1 MKFMSSLDLKDRR
14 LLLWSIAVAIGLA
27 VLIGVVMPNENNN
40 DNPMPSTYLSGQHGA
55 RAAYESL
62 LRSGY
67 NIERWERPLSELA
80 ATAGPNTVVIFARP
94 FTRETED
101 INAVQQIVERGGR
114 VLATGLW
121 GGYLLPEGDVGTP
134 KEFNFAACQLEAEGL
149 DTLAGS
155 GAVWMV
161 PEATWQVGNPAHRT
175 QYSCA
180 AQPAVVEYNYARGHV
195 VWLAG
200 STPLENGSLA
210 RAQNFDLLLNSIG
223 PRDGHHFYWD
233 ESLHGDI
240 KSEWGYVSGPT
251 VTLLWIGMILLSVL
265 IVFSFSRRS
274 GPVRE
279 LSPPVRSTPIEF
291 LEALGSLYRSA
302 GASTTALTIAWERFR
317 RYALRLC
324 GLRQASVN
332 AEELAAAIRRRF
344 PNADPTL
351 EADLAACE
359 SARLNEKIEPRSAL
373 KMIQLLHHHRQML
386 AQMAKTGGTPYP
398 SATNGNTRN
407 ERPS

>member
-1 MKFMSSLDLKDRR
+1 
-14 LLLWSIAVAIGLA
+14 
-27 VLIGVVMPNENNN
+27 
-40 DNPMPSTYLSGQHGA
+40 
-55 RAAYESL
+55 
-62 LRSGY
+62 
-67 NIERWERPLSELA
+67 
-80 ATAGPNTVVIFARP
+80 
-94 FTRETED
+94 
-101 INAVQQIVERGGR
+101 
-114 VLATGLW
+114 
-121 GGYLLPEGDVGTP
+121 
-134 KEFNFAACQLEAEGL
+134 
-149 DTLAGS
+149 
-155 GAVWMV
+155 MV
-161 PEATWQVGNPAHRT
+161 PEATWQVRNPAHRT
-175 QYSCA
+175 QYGCA
-180 AQPAVVEYNYARGHV
+180 GQPAIVEYNYAHGHV
-195 VWLAG
+195 VWWAG

-233 ESLHGDI
+233 ESLHGDV
-240 KSEWGYVSGPT
+240 KSEWSYVSGPT
-251 VTLLWIGMILLSVL
+251 LTLLWIGMILLSIL

-317 RYALRLC
+317 RYALRVC
-324 GLRQASVN
+324 GLRQASIN

-344 PNADPTL
+344 PDADPAL

-359 SARLNEKIEPRSAL
+359 NARLNEKIEPRGAL

-386 AQMAKTGGTPYP
+386 AQMAKTGSSTYP
-398 SATNGNTRN
+398 SATSGNTRN